1 MEGMM
6 RRRILT
12 ALVAATLSSLVGG
25 SAVHA
30 QGKGKPAPPPANVNV
45 TSNVA
50 DPDPVSLYLL
60 RSDGLGAY
68 SAADNVLTQI
78 YGSNGDWELD
88 LSGQAI
94 RMLDLTL
101 ATTDGSPSA
110 VPTGR
115 YNARLISRCFASD
128 GTITG
133 YQQIP
138 EGGSNP
144 RCAMRVNFNSGGTAF
159 FLVMS
164 PLYAG
169 TSWVTVS
176 CPVDADANTTCE
188 RWTVKPDPTATA
200 PIASLYKITRAKEVL
215 VGSYQLTFAIDAT
228 AP

>member
-1 MEGMM
+1 M
-6 RRRILT
+6 RRRILS
-12 ALVAATLSSLVGG
+12 ALLAATVCSLVCG
-25 SAVHA
+25 SAVQA

-45 TSNVA
+45 TSNVTDA
-50 DPDPVSLYLL
+50 DPVSLYLL
-60 RSDGLGAY
+60 RSDGLGTYAT
-68 SAADNVLTQI
+68 ADNVVSQI
-78 YGSNGDWELD
+78 YGSSGDWEID
-88 LSGQAI
+88 LSGQAV
-94 RMLDLTL
+94 RMIDLTL
-101 ATTDGSPSA
+101 ATTNGSPSA
-110 VPTGR
+110 VPSGR

-133 YQQIP
+133 YLQIQ

-144 RCAMRVNFNSGGTAF
+144 RCAMRVNFDSGGTAY

-188 RWTVKPDPTATA
+188 RWTVKPDPAAAA
-200 PIASLYKITRAKEVL
+200 PVASLYKIARNKEIL